1 MLARGPQPHAIPRLF
16 AKAGGADGR
25 MPIGCSKT
33 GGKEGRPW
41 GLRESEFGKWL
52 RLTRERRDHV
62 VTTLTAAGIDWF
74 WETQI
79 DLAKYESDEAFNNLE
94 KHEVDQK
101 HGQEHDLRR
110 AIDVCRPWTTSREK
124 DFASDNPTNGCCQ
137 TNDVQKA
144 DFFTNEVITNRLV
157 LWLLCGATKAHL
169 VILFIELKDDTIG
182 VPGEDIEIGRYSF
195 QAVEACN
202 RALEI
207 IKFVQQGSAPIEA
220 EGNNEVDVYQDI
232 LSMEQVAKGSKSRS
246 IFAIVGQAMMASGDF
261 WKPKFEKACA
271 HAASMKDHIPSLK
284 KYMKGL
290 EEITDK
296 TTLEQALPAINSA
309 LEQIPYY
316 SKVCGVEVVK
326 RMEEMTVAKGLA
338 LCEALLSRIT
348 NTVSG
353 STGQGESN
361 ADVIKGF
368 GTELKSHIDMLT
380 EISKVCRLYDSVRRM
395 KQRMEATNASC
406 SVLHVDKSAKE
417 NLEQYLTGKTT
428 LEECK
433 AGLIALGK
441 YEPKEGDAL
450 PQQALAVYNKLIQ
463 DFVGEN
469 GFGSKYQEYN
479 ALYQYLVPVLPLG
492 DQQTAKACHACIQ
505 IAFKSIEC
513 GEKIDKA
520 MEVGGSPSKSTVFQ
534 RNKDEMSRQIL
545 AWNRAKTPPAGDV
558 GKQVHAKC
566 ADVMDQV
573 IRADAAH
580 NKETLAGTTDKLTA
594 AIDRVSNIILFEMAV
609 AYVND
614 AESFSKIDDVI
625 GHKDQDAISRIDSSN
640 WEHIIVELSEEET
653 SKQFFRPHFT

>member
-1 MLARGPQPHAIPRLF
+1 
-16 AKAGGADGR
+16 

-33 GGKEGRPW
+33 GGREGRPW

-52 RLTRERRDHV
+52 RLTRERRDLV
-62 VTTLTAAGIDWF
+62 VTTLTAAGIVWF
-74 WETQI
+74 WETQV
-79 DLAKYESDEAFNNLE
+79 DLAKYESDEAFNHLE
-94 KHEVDQK
+94 KQDVDMK

-137 TNDVQKA
+137 TDDIQKA

-157 LWLLCGATKAHL
+157 AWLLSGSAKSHL
-169 VILFIELKDDTIG
+169 VILLIELKDDTIS
-182 VPGEDIEIGRYSF
+182 VPGEDVEIGRYSF

-202 RALEI
+202 RALDI
-207 IKFVQQGSAPIEA
+207 IKFAVQGSAPIEA
-220 EGNNEVDVYQDI
+220 EGSHDVDVYEDI
-232 LSMEQVAKGSKSRS
+232 LNMERVAKGSQSRS
-246 IFAIVGQAMMASGDF
+246 MFAIVGQAMLASVDF
-261 WKPKFEKACA
+261 WKPKFEKSCA
-271 HAASMKDHIPSLK
+271 HAANMRDHIPSLK

-316 SKVCGVEVVK
+316 SKLCGLEVVK
-326 RMEEMTVAKGLA
+326 SMEDSTVAKGLA

-348 NTVSG
+348 NTISG
-353 STGQGESN
+353 STGQKESN

-368 GTELKSHIDMLT
+368 GTELESHIDMLT
-380 EISKVCRLYDSVRRM
+380 EISKVCRMYDSVRRM

-406 SVLHVDKSAKE
+406 SVAHVEKTAE
-417 NLEQYLTGKTT
+417 VFLEQYLTGKTSV
-428 LEECK
+428 EECK
-433 AGLIALGK
+433 AGLLALGK
-441 YEPKEGDAL
+441 YEPKDGEAL
-450 PQQALAVYNKLIQ
+450 PQQALAVYKKLIQ
-463 DFVGEN
+463 DFIGEQ
-469 GFGSKYQEYN
+469 GFGSKYQAYN
-479 ALYQYLVPVLPLG
+479 TLYQYLLPILLHG

-505 IAFKSIEC
+505 IASKSIEC

-520 MEVGGSPSKSTVFQ
+520 MEAGGSPSKSTVFQ
-534 RNKDEMSRQIL
+534 RSKDEMSRQIL

-580 NKETLAGTTDKLTA
+580 NKETLAGTTDKLRA
-594 AIDRVSNIILFEMAV
+594 AIDRVSNIILSEMAV
-609 AYVND
+609 AYVDD
-614 AESFSKIDDVI
+614 ADSFNKIDDVI

-640 WEHIIVELSEEET
+640 WEHIIAELSEEET
-653 SKQFFRPHFT
+653 SKQFFPPHFP